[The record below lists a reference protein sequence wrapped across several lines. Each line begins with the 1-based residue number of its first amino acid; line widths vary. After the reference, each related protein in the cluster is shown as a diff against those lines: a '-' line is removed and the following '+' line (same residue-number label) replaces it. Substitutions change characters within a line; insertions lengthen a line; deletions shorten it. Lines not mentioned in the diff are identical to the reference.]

1 MEDWLNYHH
10 LLYFWHVAKEGSIAK
25 ASEVL
30 VLSPPTISAQI
41 KALERSLGEPLF
53 SRRGRN
59 LVMTDAGRL
68 VFGYAEQIFALGRE
82 LKTAMQQQPS
92 GQPLRLTVGVTEPV
106 PKLVVRAM
114 LGPVFEMGQPVRLV
128 CREGKL
134 GVLLGD
140 LATHGLDVVLAD
152 EPTPP
157 SVKVQS
163 FNHELG
169 SCGIAF
175 FAAPALAKQL
185 KRGFPDSLDGAP
197 MVLPTEAA
205 PLRRNLNRWFAT
217 RGLRPT
223 VVAEC
228 DDSAQLKVFG
238 MDGLGAFAV
247 PRVIAETIGPSY
259 GCKSIGETDEVIE
272 RFYAIS
278 VERRIKHPAIVA
290 ISDAAREKLF
300 NE

>member
-25 ASEVL
+25 ASETL
-30 VLSPPTISAQI
+30 MLAPPTISAQI
-41 KALERSLGEPLF
+41 KSLEQSLGEPLF
-53 SRRGRN
+53 NRRGRN
-59 LVMTDAGRL
+59 LVMTDAGRM

-82 LKTAMQQQPS
+82 LKTAMKQQPT
-92 GQPLRLTVGVTEPV
+92 GQPLRLTVGVTEPL

-114 LGPVFEMGQPVRLV
+114 LGPVFAMDHPVRLV

-134 GVLLGD
+134 DRLLGD
-140 LATHGLDVVLAD
+140 LATHRLDVVLAD

-175 FAAPALAKQL
+175 FASAGLAKKL
-185 KRGFPDSLDGAP
+185 KRGFPGSLDGAP
-197 MVLPTEAA
+197 MILPTEAA
-205 PLRRNLNRWFAT
+205 PLRRNLNRWFADL
-217 RGLRPT
+217 GIRPT
-223 VVAEC
+223 IIAEC

-247 PRVIAETIGPSY
+247 PDVIADTIEPHY
-259 GCKSIGETDEVIE
+259 GCKPIGETHDMIE

-278 VERRIKHPAIVA
+278 VERRIKHPAVIA
-290 ISDAAREKLF
+290 ISDAARQSLF
-300 NE
+300 K

>member
-25 ASEVL
+25 ASETL
-30 VLSPPTISAQI
+30 MLAPPTISAQI
-41 KALERSLGEPLF
+41 KSLEQSLGEPLF
-53 SRRGRN
+53 NRRGRN
-59 LVMTDAGRL
+59 LVMTDAGRM

-82 LKTAMQQQPS
+82 LKTAMKQQPT
-92 GQPLRLTVGVTEPV
+92 GQPLRLTVGVTEPL

-114 LGPVFEMGQPVRLV
+114 LGPVFAMDQPVRLV

-134 GVLLGD
+134 DQLLGD
-140 LATHGLDVVLAD
+140 LATHRLDVVLAD

-169 SCGIAF
+169 ACGIAF
-175 FAAPALAKQL
+175 FATPDLAKKL
-185 KRGFPDSLDGAP
+185 KRGFPGSLDGAP
-197 MVLPTEAA
+197 ILLPTEVA
-205 PLRRNLNRWFAT
+205 PLRRNLNRWFADQ
-217 RGLRPT
+217 GIRPT
-223 VVAEC
+223 IVAEC

-247 PRVIAETIGPSY
+247 PQVIADTIEPSY
-259 GCKSIGETDEVIE
+259 GTRLIGTAEDVVE

-278 VERRIKHPAIVA
+278 VERRIKHPAVIA
-290 ISDAAREKLF
+290 ISDAARQSLF
-300 NE
+300 K